1 MDERAECVPEV
12 IEPLTAHLIHFDGRS
27 NQVELF
33 KQAWLDFKQVRLAAS
48 SIHLYGDWPTVDER
62 LHILENSIR

>member
-1 MDERAECVPEV
+1 MIYMDERAECVPEV

-33 KQAWLDFKQVRLAAS
+33 KQA
-48 SIHLYGDWPTVDER
+48 
-62 LHILENSIR
+62 